1 MKKYIIPISLV
12 ITALFLSGCASTIH
26 NIKRDYSLDPSS
38 DKSIVFGKTS
48 FDLGRLG
55 GQYYVRFKNVESGR
69 YYEIFARD
77 GALMIFRKKKEPFNG
92 FVENIQKQKGSS
104 LNI

>member
-77 GALMIFRKKKEPFNG
+77 GALMIFRKSAFKKYTCCSF
-92 FVENIQKQKGSS
+92 S
-104 LNI
+104 LALTQ